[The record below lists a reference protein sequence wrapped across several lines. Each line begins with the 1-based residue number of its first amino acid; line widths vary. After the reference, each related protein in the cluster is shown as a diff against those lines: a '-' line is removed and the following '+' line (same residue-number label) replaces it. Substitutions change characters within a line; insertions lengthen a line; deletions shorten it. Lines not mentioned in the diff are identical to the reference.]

1 MKLQNIYIA
10 VSICFV
16 GCLTVFAQKPLDNNY
31 AGISR
36 NIELLNSIVKE
47 LNMYYVDTID
57 NDKTTETAIRAM
69 LNDIDPYT
77 EYIPP
82 REQDDFM
89 VIATG
94 EYGGIGSIISKTKNG
109 ETIISQPYFGSPS
122 QKAGLRPGDVIIKID
137 TAVVTPAWKI
147 EKVSNSLKGQMN
159 TNVKIQV
166 RRSWTADSILTFD
179 IVREKIQVNA
189 VPYYGVV
196 NDEIGYIQLTTFNE
210 KSAQEVKNALLELK
224 KDPRV
229 KSIVLDL
236 RGNGGGLLD
245 AAVGVV
251 GLFVPKG
258 TEVLKTR
265 GRMKQSEKT
274 YKTTQEPIDT
284 EIPLAV
290 LIDGSS
296 ASASEITAGALQ
308 DLDRAVIVGNRSFGK
323 GLVQSSRPVSSDG
336 LLKVTIA
343 KYYIPSG
350 RLIQAVDYSHR
361 NAAGEATRIPDS
373 LTTVFHTAGGREVRD
388 GGGITPDVKVEYPE
402 INRLVFNII
411 RDNWAFDFATKFAA
425 ENDAIPPVDDF
436 VITDKIYSDFV
447 DFIDPDKFEY
457 DKVCE
462 TMLSQLKKAAK
473 TEGYLNDSTETEFSR
488 LDKLLKHDLRHDL
501 EINRPAISDILA
513 GEIVKRYYYEGG
525 EVREY
530 LKHDPGIDTVARVMK
545 SPARVHK
552 ILAPRK

>member
-1 MKLQNIYIA
+1 MKLKNIYIA